1 MKKIINQSNAF
12 YEMLEH
18 NDRQSVANYFGVSIN
33 TLNKWVSNEKL
44 PNYVSII
51 LSMQYEINQ
60 LNFDLATEKQ
70 CNRNM
75 VEKVNLFISAM
86 EELKS
91 L

>member
-70 CNRNM
+70 CNRKM